1 MKRGQWN
8 QKEKSTWKW
17 LVDEYLFLVSWCW
30 IVWCKLM
37 VMANIW
43 CCACLN
49 YVQATNNQSFC
60 LELLM
65 TFDDGEQGVLEASF
79 KKWVGDVQ
87 NKMVD

>member
-1 MKRGQWN
+1 
-8 QKEKSTWKW
+8 
-17 LVDEYLFLVSWCW
+17 
-30 IVWCKLM
+30 M

-43 CCACLN
+43 CCACLS

-65 TFDDGEQGVLEASF
+65 TFDDGEQSVLVASF
-79 KKWVGDVQ
+79 KKWAGDVQ